1 MASII
6 GQHLDL
12 TFGSTFKPAFDLASE
27 PAAESANEIMI
38 VVVEKAG

>member
-12 TFGSTFKPAFDLASE
+12 TFDSTFKPAFDLASE
-27 PAAESANEIMI
+27 PAAEPANEIMI